1 MDISVRR
8 LLAIILALVLAA
20 GLAFLAAPRLAPL
33 VPELLRRPT
42 PTVAPAPNVTLS
54 IGPAISYADESLGWD
69 WKVTC
74 EAAFQDFLAQRL
86 AGQRIRSV
94 KVVLLDYRAEL
105 KLPFGIQYPDRNGP
119 WVVANCA
126 DETLR
131 GDFTCRLAV
140 RSGEP
145 GPALDVAAT
154 TAAPYTLLDMFL
166 ARGPNPNEIRKTWG
180 WTVFQPLLT
189 PVSAEANTWQSSC
202 LRLSRAR

>member
-1 MDISVRR
+1 MDISVCRM
-8 LLAIILALVLAA
+8 LAIIRVMVLIA
-20 GLAFLAAPRLAPL
+20 GLAILAVPRLAPL
-33 VPELLRRPT
+33 VPELLGRST
-42 PTVAPAPNVTLS
+42 PTVAPAVPVMLTT
-54 IGPAISYADESLGWD
+54 GPAVSYVDESLGWD
-69 WKVTC
+69 WDVSC
-74 EAAFQDFLAQRL
+74 DAPFQAFLARHL
-86 AGQRIRSV
+86 AGQRIRAV

-119 WVVANCA
+119 WVVSNCA

-131 GDFTCRLAV
+131 GDFTCRMAV

-154 TAAPYTLLDMFL
+154 AAAPYTLLDMFL

-189 PVSAEANTWQSSC
+189 PVSAEANTWHSSC
-202 LRLSRAR
+202 LQLSRAR